1 MKGQKTF
8 IFIAEVPLILSKDN
22 ANRVENTISLI
33 MKSSESIYF
42 LSRCSA
48 YSKDKSDKQ
57 GKNKV
62 DDFPADISPLSFS
75 PIGEM
80 HVTSVSVKLLIFRCL

>member
-1 MKGQKTF
+1 MF
-8 IFIAEVPLILSKDN
+8 RLF
-22 ANRVENTISLI
+22 
-33 MKSSESIYF
+33 
-42 LSRCSA
+42 
-48 YSKDKSDKQ
+48 KDKSDKQ
-57 GKNKV
+57 EKTKV